1 MVNEEILGGVK
12 SALERGHSL
21 ERAMIS
27 LFNAGYKRKEIEE
40 AAVALLESRPS
51 LQVQTQAEAAQGK
64 EKERIKSPPP
74 DMTAQI
80 RAKSAPELQAP
91 SAQVPMPPPPMPK
104 PTLVQKPIQPQK
116 PLERSVQRI
125 SSYGRVEP
133 KESSKEKGIIIVL
146 IILLVLLI
154 GLFAAIF
161 LYRQQFIDF
170 LNSFFG

>member
-1 MVNEEILGGVK
+1 MVNEEILGGLK

-51 LQVQTQAEAAQGK
+51 LQVQTQAELAQ

-91 SAQVPMPPPPMPK
+91 SAQVPMPPPSMPK

-146 IILLVLLI
+146 IILLVLLV